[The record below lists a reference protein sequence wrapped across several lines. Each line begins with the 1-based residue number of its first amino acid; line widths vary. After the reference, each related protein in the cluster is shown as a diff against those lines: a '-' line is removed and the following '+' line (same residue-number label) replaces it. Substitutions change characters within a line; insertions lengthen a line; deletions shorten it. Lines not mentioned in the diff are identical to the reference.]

1 MLAATWSVYHHLT
14 TSVIS
19 SLLLPLL
26 LLLQVRLHTDKDT
39 RKSKGYAHVHFADD
53 AGLEQ

>member
-1 MLAATWSVYHHLT
+1 LHTQEHSRTPTAAAA
-14 TSVIS
+14 
-19 SLLLPLL
+19 
-26 LLLQVRLHTDKDT
+26 QVRLHTDKDT